1 MLAPSNHFVEYAMSP
16 TFDTSHARVARA
28 LTLIAFGAW
37 ALLAFLTAPPV
48 AHAAQEIDLAV
59 VTKPGSAQYVCAER
73 FAALIAE
80 RSGGTMRVVLHHSA
94 SLGTE
99 TDILQQVQ
107 LGALQMAIITTGTLD
122 AFVPEMAALDF
133 PFLFPDT
140 ATADRVLDGPV
151 GRGLLERLSVAGFK
165 GLHFSE
171 NGFRHLTN
179 NIRPVRTPDDVK
191 GLKIRV
197 MESQVHRE
205 LWRTLGANPTPM
217 GWPIYAEL
225 QQGTIDGQENPVS
238 VISEYRLDEVQK
250 YLSLTGH
257 VYSTHTD
264 LANLA
269 WFDSLPEPE
278 ARLVASCMRDA
289 ALWQRAWSRDRDSTY
304 LAMLQ
309 DEGMVIEKTPDIDAF
324 RDRVRPLA
332 QSDIFAR
339 NDVRKA
345 LAALLAAT
353 AGK

>member
-1 MLAPSNHFVEYAMSP
+1 MPLARILHLASRCLRPALARLMSVLMLVSLAPYA
-16 TFDTSHARVARA
+16 
-28 LTLIAFGAW
+28 
-37 ALLAFLTAPPV
+37 LAAEDIT
-48 AHAAQEIDLAV
+48 LAV

-73 FAALIAE
+73 FAQLLAE
-80 RSGGTMRVVLHHSA
+80 RSGERFRVVLHHSA

-107 LGALQMAIITTGTLD
+107 LGAVQMAIITTGTLD

-133 PFLFPDT
+133 PFLFTDT

-151 GRGLLERLSVAGFK
+151 GRGLLDRLSTVGFK

-179 NIRPVRTPDDVK
+179 NVRPVTVPDDAR

-225 QQGTIDGQENPVS
+225 QQGTLDGQENPLW
-238 VISEYRLDEVQK
+238 VIAEYRLNEVQK
-250 YLSLTGH
+250 HLSLTGH

-264 LANLA
+264 LANLL
-269 WFDSLPEPE
+269 WFE
-278 ARLVASCMRDA
+278 ALAEKDRQLIASCMKDA
-289 ALWQRAWSRDRDSTY
+289 ALWQRGWSRQRDAAY
-304 LAMLQ
+304 LEQLRNA
-309 DEGMVIEKTPDIDAF
+309 GMEVIERPDIDAF
-324 RDRVRPLA
+324 RIRIQPLSGSA
-332 QSDIFAR
+332 LFERKA
-339 NDVRKA
+339 VRKA
-345 LAALLAAT
+345 LDELLAAT
-353 AGK
+353 RAQ

>member
-1 MLAPSNHFVEYAMSP
+1 MPFAHILC
-16 TFDTSHARVARA
+16 RA
-28 LTLIAFGAW
+28 IRCC
-37 ALLAFLTAPPV
+37 TAPLVHLVCLLMLV
-48 AHAAQEIDLAV
+48 ALPPHVSAAEDITLAV

-73 FAALIAE
+73 FAQLLAE
-80 RSGGTMRVVLHHSA
+80 RSDKRFNVVLHHSA

-107 LGALQMAIITTGTLD
+107 LGAVQMAIVTTGTLD

-133 PFLFPDT
+133 PFLFTDT
-140 ATADRVLDGPV
+140 TTADRVLDGPV
-151 GRGLLERLSVAGFK
+151 GRGLLDRLSTAGFK

-179 NIRPVRTPDDVK
+179 SIRPVMTPDDVR

-225 QQGTIDGQENPVS
+225 QQGTLDGQENPLW
-238 VISEYRLDEVQK
+238 VIAEYRLNEVQK
-250 YLSLTGH
+250 HLSLTGH

-269 WFDSLPEPE
+269 WFEALP
-278 ARLVASCMRDA
+278 ANDRRLLASCMQDA
-289 ALWQRAWSRDRDSTY
+289 ALWQRAWSRQRDAAY
-304 LAMLQ
+304 LEQLRTA
-309 DEGMVIEKTPDIDAF
+309 GMQVIERPDIATF
-324 RDRVRPLA
+324 RQRVQPLSGSA
-332 QSDIFAR
+332 LFEHKG
-339 NDVRKA
+339 VRKA
-345 LAALLAAT
+345 LEDLMAAT
-353 AGK
+353 RAR